1 MLKNTPPT
9 CIKIHS
15 IFVLSCPLLY
25 KINSSNGV
33 FSAICTLLYYMCFS
47 IKKNSSYEHTFGVW
61 YVFPDRW
68 IWCLFF
74 FNLKLAVHKACHL
87 GSAQTESSGH
97 PQVLTPANFSCIH
110 HRQLCESA
118 VPLFPDV
125 SQNWTFTRL

>member
-47 IKKNSSYEHTFGVW
+47 IKKTAHMNTLLGFGMFSLTDGFD
-61 YVFPDRW
+61 VFF
-68 IWCLFF
+68 L
-74 FNLKLAVHKACHL
+74 NLKLAIHKACHL
-87 GSAQTESSGH
+87 GSAQTESFGH

-125 SQNWTFTRL
+125 SQKWTFTRL

>member
-1 MLKNTPPT
+1 MYFALL
-9 CIKIHS
+9 H
-15 IFVLSCPLLY
+15 VLFN
-25 KINSSNGV
+25 KKKTAHMN
-33 FSAICTLLYYMCFS
+33 TLLEFGMFS
-47 IKKNSSYEHTFGVW
+47 LTDGFDV
-61 YVFPDRW
+61 
-68 IWCLFF
+68 FF